1 VGGTRA
7 PAATILACLALLAV
21 PAVSVAAE
29 RPGASG
35 SADRASE
42 PLGPGAGYGQ
52 PQGDPHVRALQRR
65 LRALGLRPGPVD
77 GLYGARTA
85 AAVERLQRDSGL
97 TVDGIVG
104 PQTRRVLS
112 AKAPPLVPGAGFGQ
126 PRGSRQVREVQRKLR
141 AVGQRPGPIDGLYGP
156 RTRAAI
162 RRFQRTAD
170 RPATGVL
177 TSGVALVLARTAR
190 DQGRAAAPVERAG
203 RDRRAAGGP
212 TQTAEI
218 KTRSPQQTEVR
229 TETADDGG
237 PTSLLAWGAAALALL
252 VVGGLVA
259 AWARRRR
266 SSPEAPAAP
275 AVPATPKPRPTNGQ
289 AQAPA
294 VPATPKPRPTNGQAQ
309 TPAVPATPKPRPTNG
324 QAQAPR
330 EAARPSPADIAL
342 GYLTVREPG
351 GENGREIREQM
362 AAIEAACRDHGLQL
376 TEVVRD
382 SSEAGAERPGMQHAM
397 DRLAAG
403 EASCMVVAELG
414 RLSHSAPE
422 VGTIVESLRRRE
434 KRLVAASEGLDTST
448 QSGSEAADKLVSLSA
463 AADRRPRPRA
473 GNGKERRWTSPV
485 ERGSHRTS
493 PDEYDV
499 PALKQRIRAM
509 RASGMTLQAIADR
522 LNAENVP
529 TIRGGVKWRPSSVQ
543 AAAGYRR
550 SPAEVSTR
558 ADAGAGNGNR
568 SKGTRRGDSKR
579 GSGRR
584 GGRRR

>member
-21 PAVSVAAE
+21 PTVSVAAE
-29 RPGASG
+29 RTGASG

-42 PLGPGAGYGQ
+42 PLAPGAGYGQ
-52 PQGDPHVRALQRR
+52 PQGEPRVRALQRR

-104 PQTRRVLS
+104 PQTRRVLT
-112 AKAPPLVPGAGFGQ
+112 AEALPLVPGAGYGQ
-126 PRGSRQVREVQRKLR
+126 PGGSRQVREVQRKLR
-141 AVGQRPGPIDGLYGP
+141 ALGQRPGPVDGIYGP

-162 RRFQRTAD
+162 QRFQRTAD

-177 TSGVALVLARTAR
+177 TSAVALALARTDR
-190 DQGRAAAPVERAG
+190 GQPRAAPPVDRAG
-203 RDRRAAGGP
+203 RDRRPAGGP
-212 TQTAEI
+212 ARTADV

-229 TETADDGG
+229 TATADDGG
-237 PTSLLAWGAAALALL
+237 PTSLLPWAAAALALL

-266 SSPEAPAAP
+266 SSPEAHAVP

-294 VPATPKPRPTNGQAQ
+294 VPATPKPRPTNGE
-309 TPAVPATPKPRPTNG
+309 
-324 QAQAPR
+324 AQAAR

-351 GENGREIREQM
+351 GDYGREMREQM

-376 TEVVRD
+376 TEVVRE
-382 SSEAGAERPGMQHAM
+382 SVEAGAERPGMQHAM

-422 VGTIVESLRRRE
+422 VGTIVESLRRHE
-434 KRLVAASEGLDTST
+434 KRLVTASEGLDTST
-448 QSGSEAADKLVSLSA
+448 QSGSEAADELVSLSA
-463 AADRRPRPRA
+463 AADRRPGPRA

-493 PDEYDV
+493 PAEYDV

-550 SPAEVSTR
+550 SPAGASTR
-558 ADAGAGNGNR
+558 ADPGAGKGNR
-568 SKGTRRGDSKR
+568 PSGTRRGSSKR

-584 GGRRR
+584 GGGRR

>member
-21 PAVSVAAE
+21 PAAGGAAE
-29 RPGASG
+29 PGDASG

-42 PLGPGAGYGQ
+42 PLRFGAGYGQ
-52 PQGDPHVRALQRR
+52 PQGEPRVRALQRR

-77 GLYGARTA
+77 GLYGPRTA

-104 PQTRRVLS
+104 PQTRRVLK
-112 AKAPPLVPGAGFGQ
+112 AEAPPLVPGAGYGQ
-126 PRGSRQVREVQRKLR
+126 PGGSRQVREVQRKLR
-141 AVGQRPGPIDGLYGP
+141 ALGQRPGPVDGMYGP
-156 RTRAAI
+156 RTRAAVE
-162 RRFQRTAD
+162 RFQRAAD

-177 TSGVALVLARTAR
+177 TSAAALALARTER
-190 DQGRAAAPVERAG
+190 GQSRTAAPTDRAG
-203 RDRRAAGGP
+203 QDSRGAGEP
-212 TQTAEI
+212 TQRTGGLTEI
-218 KTRSPQQTEVR
+218 ETRSPQR
-229 TETADDGG
+229 ADAEATDEGE
-237 PTSLLAWGAAALALL
+237 PTSLLAWAAAVLALL
-252 VVGGLVA
+252 LVGGLLA

-266 SSPEAPAAP
+266 SSAEAPGVP
-275 AVPATPKPRPTNGQ
+275 AVRTTTPKPRPSNGH
-289 AQAPA
+289 APA
-294 VPATPKPRPTNGQAQ
+294 
-309 TPAVPATPKPRPTNG
+309 
-324 QAQAPR
+324 APEAGRRSR
-330 EAARPSPADIAL
+330 EDIAL
-342 GYLTVREPG
+342 GYLSVRGPEG
-351 GENGREIREQM
+351 QNEQEIREQM
-362 AAIEAACRDHGLQL
+362 AAIEAACRNLGLQL

-382 SSEAGAERPGMQHAM
+382 SAEAGAERPGIQHAI

-434 KRLVAASEGLDTST
+434 TRLVTATEGLDTST
-448 QSGSEAADKLVSLSA
+448 RSGAEAADKLVSLSA
-463 AADRRPRPRA
+463 ATDRPPSPRVGNRKQRRPARPAERA
-473 GNGKERRWTSPV
+473 
-485 ERGSHRTS
+485 SHRAP

-499 PALKQRIRAM
+499 PALKERIQSM
-509 RASGMTLQAIADR
+509 RESGMTLQAIADR

-550 SPAEVSTR
+550 PTVEASAQ
-558 ADAGAGNGNR
+558 ADVGAGKRAGSNGR
-568 SKGTRRGDSKR
+568 RRGKSKR

-584 GGRRR
+584 GGGRR